1 MFQGREGAPL
11 LIGGLA
17 AIGSGRAVE
26 GAVEA
31 AAAAS
36 NDDPSD
42 LTATFAL
49 PLPARAPP
57 ASQESSPQQTPLAR
71 G

>member
-1 MFQGREGAPL
+1 MFRGREGAPL

-49 PLPARAPP
+49 PYLACPRPPPPP
-57 ASQESSPQQTPLAR
+57 ASQPASQQ
-71 G
+71 